1 MKEKL
6 ERRFLAKLEKVNHI
20 SENQHY
26 IGYSKLYNRKIFI
39 KVFGDENKFILEN
52 EILNDESSLYITSD
66 YLNKI
71 LVLSFREYKN
81 LVSSD
86 MENDVLI
93 KISKVI
99 SNFHK
104 KKYIDKGKYKE
115 TSLKKILE
123 YNLTR
128 LVKRE
133 EFDLLSRIYNEF
145 FKLLCSIEGEYKES
159 LVTIHGDFCLRNI
172 KVYNK
177 NIVLIDFE
185 RAKYASYYLDFIKFF
200 YNDLNN
206 SKEKKDIFLN
216 EYYRESNKKKISKN
230 LEYCL
235 IFISSMGILNYTMRI
250 KDREFEKLGLTMLT
264 DVKNFLQI

>member
-39 KVFGDENKFILEN
+39 KVFDDENKFILEN
-52 EILNDESSLYITSD
+52 EILKDESSLYITSD

-123 YNLTR
+123 YNLSR

-133 EFDLLSRIYNEF
+133 EFDLLSRIYYEF
-145 FKLLCSIEGEYKES
+145 FKLLCDLEGEYKDS

-172 KVYNK
+172 KVYNE

-200 YNDLNN
+200 YNDLDNN
-206 SKEKKDIFLN
+206 KEKKDIFLK
-216 EYYRESNKKKISKN
+216 EYYQESNKKKISRN

-250 KDREFEKLGLTMLT
+250 EDREFEKLGLAMLT

>member
-39 KVFGDENKFILEN
+39 KVFNDENKFILEN
-52 EILNDESSLYITSD
+52 EILKDESFLYITSD
-66 YLNKI
+66 YINKI

-133 EFDLLSRIYNEF
+133 EFDLLSRIYYEF
-145 FKLLCSIEGEYKES
+145 FKLLCDLEGEYKDS

-172 KVYNK
+172 KVYNE

-200 YNDLNN
+200 YNDLDNN
-206 SKEKKDIFLN
+206 KEKKDIFLK
-216 EYYRESNKKKISKN
+216 EYYQESNKMKISRN

-250 KDREFEKLGLTMLT
+250 EDREFEKLGLTMLT

>member
-39 KVFGDENKFILEN
+39 KVFDDENKFILEN
-52 EILNDESSLYITSD
+52 EILKDESSLYITSD

-99 SNFHK
+99 SNFYK

-123 YNLTR
+123 YNLSR

-133 EFDLLSRIYNEF
+133 EFDLLSRIYYEF
-145 FKLLCSIEGEYKES
+145 FKLLCDLEGEYKDS

-172 KVYNK
+172 KVYNE

-200 YNDLNN
+200 YNDLDNN
-206 SKEKKDIFLN
+206 KEKKDIFLK
-216 EYYRESNKKKISKN
+216 EYYQESNKKKISRN

-250 KDREFEKLGLTMLT
+250 EDREFEKLGLTMLT

>member
-6 ERRFLAKLEKVNHI
+6 ERRFLAKLEKVNHN
-20 SENQHY
+20 SENKHFV
-26 IGYSKLYNRKIFI
+26 GYSKLYEKNIFI
-39 KVFGDENKFILEN
+39 KIFKDENKFILEN
-52 EILNDESSLYITSD
+52 EILKNESSLYITSD
-66 YLNKI
+66 YLNNI
-71 LVLSFREYKN
+71 LVLTYREYSD
-81 LVSSD
+81 LVTCD
-86 MENDVLI
+86 MGNDVLKNI
-93 KISKVI
+93 AKLI

-104 KKYIDKGKYKE
+104 KKYIDEGKYKE

-133 EFDLLSRIYNEF
+133 EYDLLSRIYYEF
-145 FKLLCSIEGEYKES
+145 FKLLCDLEGEYKNS

-177 NIVLIDFE
+177 NIILIDFE

-200 YNDLNN
+200 YNDLDNN
-206 SKEKKDIFLN
+206 KEKKDIFLK
-216 EYYRESNKKKISKN
+216 EYYRESNKKKISRN

-250 KDREFEKLGLTMLT
+250 EDREFEKLGLIILT

>member
-6 ERRFLAKLEKVNHI
+6 ERRFLAKLENVNHI

-39 KVFGDENKFILEN
+39 KVFNDENKFILEN
-52 EILNDESSLYITSD
+52 EILKDESSLYITSD

-115 TSLKKILE
+115 TSLKK
-123 YNLTR
+123 
-128 LVKRE
+128 
-133 EFDLLSRIYNEF
+133 F
-145 FKLLCSIEGEYKES
+145 
-159 LVTIHGDFCLRNI
+159 
-172 KVYNK
+172 
-177 NIVLIDFE
+177 
-185 RAKYASYYLDFIKFF
+185 
-200 YNDLNN
+200 
-206 SKEKKDIFLN
+206 
-216 EYYRESNKKKISKN
+216 
-230 LEYCL
+230 
-235 IFISSMGILNYTMRI
+235 
-250 KDREFEKLGLTMLT
+250 
-264 DVKNFLQI
+264 

>member
-39 KVFGDENKFILEN
+39 KVFDDENKFILEN
-52 EILNDESSLYITSD
+52 EILKDESSLYITSD

-123 YNLTR
+123 YNLSR

-133 EFDLLSRIYNEF
+133 EFDLLSRIYYEF
-145 FKLLCSIEGEYKES
+145 FKLLCDLEGEYKDS

-172 KVYNK
+172 KVYNE

-200 YNDLNN
+200 YNDLDNN
-206 SKEKKDIFLN
+206 KEKKDIFLK
-216 EYYRESNKKKISKN
+216 EYCQESNKKKISRN

-250 KDREFEKLGLTMLT
+250 EDREFEKLGLTMLT

>member
-6 ERRFLAKLEKVNHI
+6 ERRFLAKLENVNHI

-39 KVFGDENKFILEN
+39 KVFDDENKFILEN
-52 EILNDESSLYITSD
+52 EILKDESSLYITSD

-123 YNLTR
+123 YNAKGVILVHNHPSGSLKPSESDILLTR
-128 LVKRE
+128 KVKEVLENIEIR
-133 EFDLLSRIYNEF
+133 LLDHLIISERGHF
-145 FKLLCSIEGEYKES
+145 SFLEG
-159 LVTIHGDFCLRNI
+159 
-172 KVYNK
+172 
-177 NIVLIDFE
+177 
-185 RAKYASYYLDFIKFF
+185 
-200 YNDLNN
+200 
-206 SKEKKDIFLN
+206 
-216 EYYRESNKKKISKN
+216 
-230 LEYCL
+230 
-235 IFISSMGILNYTMRI
+235 GIL
-250 KDREFEKLGLTMLT
+250 
-264 DVKNFLQI
+264 

>member
-1 MKEKL
+1 
-6 ERRFLAKLEKVNHI
+6 
-20 SENQHY
+20 
-26 IGYSKLYNRKIFI
+26 
-39 KVFGDENKFILEN
+39 
-52 EILNDESSLYITSD
+52 
-66 YLNKI
+66 
-71 LVLSFREYKN
+71 
-81 LVSSD
+81 

-133 EFDLLSRIYNEF
+133 EFDLLSRIYYEF
-145 FKLLCSIEGEYKES
+145 FKLLCDLEGEYKDS

-172 KVYNK
+172 KVYNE

-200 YNDLNN
+200 YNDLDNN
-206 SKEKKDIFLN
+206 KEKKDIFLK
-216 EYYRESNKKKISKN
+216 EYYQESNKKKISRN

-250 KDREFEKLGLTMLT
+250 EDREFEKLGLAMLT

>member
-39 KVFGDENKFILEN
+39 KVFDDDNKFILEN
-52 EILNDESSLYITSD
+52 EILKDESSLYITSD

-86 MENDVLI
+86 MENDVII
-93 KISKVI
+93 KISKEI

-123 YNLTR
+123 YNLSR

-133 EFDLLSRIYNEF
+133 EFDLLSRIYYEF
-145 FKLLCSIEGEYKES
+145 FKLLCDLEGEYKDS

-172 KVYNK
+172 KVYNE

-200 YNDLNN
+200 YNDLDNN
-206 SKEKKDIFLN
+206 KEKKDIFLK
-216 EYYRESNKKKISKN
+216 EYYQESNKKKISRN

-250 KDREFEKLGLTMLT
+250 EDREFEKLGLTMLT

>member
-39 KVFGDENKFILEN
+39 KVFDDENKFILEN
-52 EILNDESSLYITSD
+52 EILKDESSLYITSD

-123 YNLTR
+123 YNLAR

-133 EFDLLSRIYNEF
+133 EFDLLSRIYYEF
-145 FKLLCSIEGEYKES
+145 FKLLCGLEGEYKDS

-172 KVYNK
+172 KVYNE

-200 YNDLNN
+200 YNDLDNN
-206 SKEKKDIFLN
+206 KEKKDIFLK
-216 EYYRESNKKKISKN
+216 EYYQESNKKKISRN

-250 KDREFEKLGLTMLT
+250 EDREFEKLGLTMLT

>member
-39 KVFGDENKFILEN
+39 KVFDDENKFILEN
-52 EILNDESSLYITSD
+52 EILKDESSLYITSD

-115 TSLKKILE
+115 TSLKNILE
-123 YNLTR
+123 YNLSR
-128 LVKRE
+128 LAKRE
-133 EFDLLSRIYNEF
+133 EFDLLSRIYYEF
-145 FKLLCSIEGEYKES
+145 FKLLCDLEGEYKDS

-172 KVYNK
+172 KVYNE

-200 YNDLNN
+200 YNDLDNN
-206 SKEKKDIFLN
+206 KEKKDIFLK
-216 EYYRESNKKKISKN
+216 EYYQESNKKKISRN

-250 KDREFEKLGLTMLT
+250 EDREFEKLGLTMLT

>member
-52 EILNDESSLYITSD
+52 EILKDESSLYITSD

-123 YNLTR
+123 YNLSR

-133 EFDLLSRIYNEF
+133 EFDLLSRIYYEF
-145 FKLLCSIEGEYKES
+145 FKLLCDLEGEYKDS

-172 KVYNK
+172 KVYNE

-200 YNDLNN
+200 YNDLDNN
-206 SKEKKDIFLN
+206 KEKKDIFLK
-216 EYYRESNKKKISKN
+216 EYYQESNKKKISRN

-250 KDREFEKLGLTMLT
+250 EDREFEKLGLTMLT